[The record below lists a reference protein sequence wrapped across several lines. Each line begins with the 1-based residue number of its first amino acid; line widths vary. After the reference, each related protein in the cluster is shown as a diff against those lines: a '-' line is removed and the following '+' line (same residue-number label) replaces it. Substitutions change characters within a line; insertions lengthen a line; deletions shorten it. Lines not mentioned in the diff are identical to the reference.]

1 MPGSN
6 VLWGPPVVRLN
17 PWYPSGQMGVPGAS
31 NSTGERLHC
40 TGKIFYVDPNYP
52 GTSDQRDGTDPTC
65 PLTTIAAAIAMT
77 TDYAGDVIVVMQN
90 ADWQYAGGT
99 VYTTGVNETVT
110 LDRAGVRIVGLSPGG
125 MGVPWSPAA
134 NGEICLSITA
144 MDCQVEGF
152 LFNAGAFAG
161 ADGVYVEWDGV
172 LTWGDN
178 AVIRHCFF
186 DDSIDTAIE
195 LEFAWYCDVYDNVF
209 SECDVYGI
217 YAAAI
222 GSGCSYALI
231 HDNEFHDVGT
241 AAVALL
247 GGGADNHIFN
257 NRFYNANAQA
267 AGAATNEGINTTGGS
282 GNFVTNN
289 WFSCLLPVPAAGDLN
304 DLCTAAATDA
314 WAGNHCMNGLV
325 VLNPT

>member
-1 MPGSN
+1 
-6 VLWGPPVVRLN
+6 
-17 PWYPSGQMGVPGAS
+17 
-31 NSTGERLHC
+31 
-40 TGKIFYVDPNYP
+40 
-52 GTSDQRDGTDPTC
+52 
-65 PLTTIAAAIAMT
+65 MT